1 MDGLQAAIASLALV
15 VIVLLLV
22 LALCHRLG
30 PKASA
35 WVTSEREEK
44 IGLSKN
50 RLFHANGYL
59 IHQSGSDIL
68 LSSTGSFKRFES
80 IDRDYVVRRADSTTS
95 SQSKQPTTATAAK
108 VATSKEPLAW
118 TANTITA
125 PSLISATSAVAVA
138 AAAAAAADGGG
149 VVLPMLLDPM
159 IPPQPLRPAPA
170 PAPSTIER
178 RRSERA
184 MRQMWRWVSR

>member
-15 VIVLLLV
+15 AVVLLLV
-22 LALCHRLG
+22 LAICHRIG

-80 IDRDYVVRRADSTTS
+80 IDRDYVVRRGDTITS
-95 SQSKQPTTATAAK
+95 TTATGKPGEAI
-108 VATSKEPLAW
+108 EPLCW

-125 PSLISATSAVAVA
+125 PELVSATSAAAVA
-138 AAAAAAADGGG
+138 AATKSSGADLPAA
-149 VVLPMLLDPM
+149 VVGPALLLDPM

-184 MRQMWRWVSR
+184 MRQMRR